1 MNHLSPPISRLGR
14 YDIARVL
21 GQGAMGVVYE
31 ARDPNLGRRVAIKTV
46 RVAGMP
52 PEEALDY
59 EKRFDTEARSAGR
72 LQHPNIVSV
81 YDSSNHEDAYGKT
94 AYIVME
100 FVEGEDVKHLLDRGQ
115 RFSLKQTVGM
125 IDDLLTALDV
135 AHRNKI
141 IHRDIK
147 PANMMLT
154 REGRIKLTDF
164 GVARIQ
170 DSGEA
175 TKTQGSTVGTLKYMS
190 PEQVAGRGVDAS
202 SDLFSVGIVL
212 YQLLTGLR
220 PFDGDGY
227 LDIVSKIMKLD
238 PKPPSQLASALP
250 TALDAVVARALA
262 KNKLDR
268 FADAA
273 SFAQALKAAVS
284 QADLSATPSMHASLA
299 STVSSSSGVSSSS
312 STVTK
317 ELELVYW
324 KDIKESQNPD
334 ILEGFLRRFPEGTY
348 ADLAKHKLKLVI
360 DAQKVSGEAS
370 RYETTQLRPPSD
382 LAAQQDVGSPP
393 AQRSG
398 DATATLPLV
407 RTDPATPLPPLA
419 HAAPTAAPSSNIVY
433 ADVMDSWP
441 AGMSPHGNEDVNKR
455 SSQVSEAKVK
465 PKSNRLWLLGG
476 VATLA
481 LAGLYAVFL
490 RAPPSPTTAVAPTP
504 QIATKSIAPTAALT
518 PALSVPAASTVSVN
532 ASAGL
537 SGSQTSSSSPQASA
551 SPAETS
557 SASAPVASVAQAAS
571 GSRKPRPAERA
582 TAPKST
588 PIQENKEDRE
598 ASAATSRTPANPRQA
613 CADRVLFGYHY
624 CMKEQCAKP
633 LYRNHRVCV
642 ERRELEERRQT
653 YENTR

>member
-1 MNHLSPPISRLGR
+1 MNGHPPPISRLGR
-14 YDIARVL
+14 YDIVRVL

-52 PEEALDY
+52 AEEALDY

-81 YDSSNHEDAYGKT
+81 YDSANHEDAYGKT

-100 FVEGEDVKHLLDRGQ
+100 FVEGEDVKHILDKGL
-115 RFSLKQTVGM
+115 RFSLQQIVGIM
-125 IDDLLTALDV
+125 DDLLTALDV

-147 PANMMLT
+147 PANMILT

-170 DSGEA
+170 DTGEA

-202 SDLFSVGIVL
+202 SDLFSAGIVL

-227 LDIVSKIMKLD
+227 LDIVSKIVKQNPM
-238 PKPPSQLASALP
+238 PPSHLVGALP
-250 TALDAVVARALA
+250 PGLDAVVAKALA
-262 KNKLDR
+262 KSKLER
-268 FADAA
+268 FTDAA

-284 QADLSATPSMHASLA
+284 QADMSVTPSLHTSLA
-299 STVSSSSGVSSSS
+299 QTVSSSGPGMSSAG
-312 STVTK
+312 STVTQ

-334 ILEGFLRRFPEGTY
+334 ILEGFLWRFPAGIY
-348 ADLAKHKLKLVI
+348 ADLAKHKLKVLI
-360 DAQKVSGEAS
+360 DAQKAAGEAS
-370 RYETTQLRPPSD
+370 RYEATQRHLSFNQGASQP
-382 LAAQQDVGSPP
+382 LAKPDAKLN
-393 AQRSG
+393 A
-398 DATATLPLV
+398 DATATLPLLP
-407 RTDPATPLPPLA
+407 TDPTTPLPQRTN
-419 HAAPTAAPSSNIVY
+419 APASNIVY

-441 AGMSPHGNEDVNKR
+441 AELSPHS
-455 SSQVSEAKVK
+455 SSQAAASSQTSKAAAKAK
-465 PKSNRLWLLGG
+465 KRRPKTSQIWLLGSIT
-476 VATLA
+476 ALA
-481 LAGLYAVFL
+481 LALLYALFL
-490 RAPPSPTTAVAPTP
+490 RPSPWPESATAAASADPSVTLNLTPTVALIPAAATPSAPTVSDSP
-504 QIATKSIAPTAALT
+504 PANLPT
-518 PALSVPAASTVSVN
+518 
-532 ASAGL
+532 
-537 SGSQTSSSSPQASA
+537 QQSSSSATPAQAS
-551 SPAETS
+551 
-557 SASAPVASVAQAAS
+557 SAPAPVASVAQAPSA
-571 GSRKPRPAERA
+571 SRKKRQAQTSLPPAEPSKD
-582 TAPKST
+582 TSEISPSS
-588 PIQENKEDRE
+588 
-598 ASAATSRTPANPRQA
+598 ASKAPANPRAA
-613 CADRVLFGYHY
+613 CANRVLLGYLN
-624 CMKEQCAKP
+624 CIAEQCAKP

-642 ERRELEERRQT
+642 ERREIAERQKR